1 MSFSPSKKRIP
12 KLPENFQEVLAT
24 YEMNLNEGITVDIIR
39 NLIYIYTI
47 GMEYYDNVHKE
58 KLQKFYSDKIT
69 QLYSREDVI
78 EFLDK
83 NPIDLNN
90 REGINLFPDYKRVNL
105 IKDNNNNNITN
116 IKIKKNNTFKIMNQ
130 KIDPVETN
138 LIIKKKILNVDKKLQ
153 KIDDAISQS
162 IIDQMSIFEE
172 RKREMIAK
180 KKVIKS
186 KNKTEN
192 KNINDGEMEILEQIE
207 KMSKENKLLEEKQKE
222 EINNNNKKEKEKE
235 NENKNEK
242 ISKKNEEEIEL
253 LNELTEKSPKIINNS
268 IGQNEMLKEIE
279 EYVQKN
285 MDEMYKSL
293 EELKASFADEIKE
306 AEENGQPDIA
316 EGLKEDLEAE
326 LENMKDQYEEQ
337 RRVETDKIR
346 EKYKKKRVF

>member
-1 MSFSPSKKRIP
+1 MSFSPSKKRTP

-58 KLQKFYSDKIT
+58 KLQKFYSDKIA

-90 REGINLFPDYKRVNL
+90 REGINLFPDYRRVSI
-105 IKDNNNNNITN
+105 IKNNNNNNNITN
-116 IKIKKNNTFKIMNQ
+116 IKVNKNSTFKIMNE
-130 KIDPVETN
+130 KIDPIETN
-138 LIIKKKILNVDKKLQ
+138 LIIKKKILNVDKNLQ
-153 KIDDAISQS
+153 KIDEAISQS

-186 KNKTEN
+186 QNKTPEN
-192 KNINDGEMEILEQIE
+192 KNINKEEMEILEQIE
-207 KMSKENKLLEEKQKE
+207 KMSKENKLLEEKQNE
-222 EINNNNKKEKEKE
+222 EINNNNEKEKE

-242 ISKKNEEEIEL
+242 ITNEEETEILKE
-253 LNELTEKSPKIINNS
+253 LNEKSSKIINNS

-293 EELKASFADEIKE
+293 EEIKASFADDIKE
-306 AEENGQPDIA
+306 AEENGYPDIA

-346 EKYKKKRVF
+346 EKYKKTRVF

>member
-90 REGINLFPDYKRVNL
+90 REGINLFPDYRRVSI
-105 IKDNNNNNITN
+105 IKNNNNNNNITN
-116 IKIKKNNTFKIMNQ
+116 IKVNKNSTFKIMNE
-130 KIDPVETN
+130 KIDPIETN
-138 LIIKKKILNVDKKLQ
+138 LTIKKKILNVDKNLQ
-153 KIDDAISQS
+153 KIDEAISQS
-162 IIDQMSIFEE
+162 IINQMSIFEE

-222 EINNNNKKEKEKE
+222 EINNNNEKEKE

-242 ISKKNEEEIEL
+242 ITNEEETEILKE
-253 LNELTEKSPKIINNS
+253 LNEKSSKIINNS
-268 IGQNEMLKEIE
+268 IGQNQMLKEIE

-306 AEENGQPDIA
+306 AEENGYPDIA

-346 EKYKKKRVF
+346 EKYKKTRVF

>member
-1 MSFSPSKKRIP
+1 MSFSPSKKRTP

-58 KLQKFYSDKIT
+58 KLQKFYSDKIA

-172 RKREMIAK
+172 RKREMMKK

-186 KNKTEN
+186 QNKTPEKKNLN
-192 KNINDGEMEILEQIE
+192 KEEMEILEQIE
-207 KMSKENKLLEEKQKE
+207 KIEKENKLLEKKE
-222 EINNNNKKEKEKE
+222 ENNNKENEKEI
-235 NENKNEK
+235 ENKNEK
-242 ISKKNEEEIEL
+242 KSNEEETEIVND
-253 LNELTEKSPKIINNS
+253 LNDKSSKIINNS

-306 AEENGQPDIA
+306 AEENGYPDIA

>member
-47 GMEYYDNVHKE
+47 AMEYYDNVHKE

-90 REGINLFPDYKRVNL
+90 REGINLFPDYRRVSV
-105 IKDNNNNNITN
+105 IKNNNNNNITN
-116 IKIKKNNTFKIMNQ
+116 IKVNKNSTFKIMNE
-130 KIDPVETN
+130 KIDPIETN
-138 LIIKKKILNVDKKLQ
+138 LTIKKKILNVDKNLQ
-153 KIDDAISQS
+153 KIDEAISQS

-207 KMSKENKLLEEKQKE
+207 KMSKENKLLEEKQNE
-222 EINNNNKKEKEKE
+222 EINNNNEKEKE

-242 ISKKNEEEIEL
+242 ITNEEETEILKE
-253 LNELTEKSPKIINNS
+253 LNEKSSKIINNS
-268 IGQNEMLKEIE
+268 IGQNQMLKEIE

-306 AEENGQPDIA
+306 AEENGYPDIA

-346 EKYKKKRVF
+346 EKYKKTRVF

>member
-90 REGINLFPDYKRVNL
+90 REGINLFPDYRRVSV
-105 IKDNNNNNITN
+105 IKNNNNNNITN
-116 IKIKKNNTFKIMNQ
+116 IKVNKNSTFKIMNE
-130 KIDPVETN
+130 KIDPIETN
-138 LIIKKKILNVDKKLQ
+138 LTIKKKILNVDKNLQ
-153 KIDDAISQS
+153 KIDEAISQS

-207 KMSKENKLLEEKQKE
+207 KMSKENKLLEEKQNE
-222 EINNNNKKEKEKE
+222 EINNNNEKEKE

-242 ISKKNEEEIEL
+242 ITNEEETEILKE
-253 LNELTEKSPKIINNS
+253 LNEKSSKIINNS
-268 IGQNEMLKEIE
+268 IGQNQMLKEIE

-306 AEENGQPDIA
+306 AEENGYPDIA

-346 EKYKKKRVF
+346 EKYKKNRVF

>member
-90 REGINLFPDYKRVNL
+90 REGINLFPDYRRVSV
-105 IKDNNNNNITN
+105 IKNNNNNNITN
-116 IKIKKNNTFKIMNQ
+116 IKVNKNSTFKIMNE
-130 KIDPVETN
+130 KIDPIETN
-138 LIIKKKILNVDKKLQ
+138 LTIKKKILNVDKNLQ
-153 KIDDAISQS
+153 KIDEAISQS

-207 KMSKENKLLEEKQKE
+207 KMSKENKLLEEKQNEK
-222 EINNNNKKEKEKE
+222 INNNNEKEKE

-242 ISKKNEEEIEL
+242 ITNEEETEILKE
-253 LNELTEKSPKIINNS
+253 LNEKSSKIINNS
-268 IGQNEMLKEIE
+268 IGQNQMLKEIE

-306 AEENGQPDIA
+306 AEENGYPDIA

-346 EKYKKKRVF
+346 EKYKKTRVF

>member
-1 MSFSPSKKRIP
+1 MSFSPSKKRTP

-58 KLQKFYSDKIT
+58 KLQKFYSDKIA

-172 RKREMIAK
+172 RKREMMKK

-186 KNKTEN
+186 QNKTPEKKNLN
-192 KNINDGEMEILEQIE
+192 KEEMEILEQIE
-207 KMSKENKLLEEKQKE
+207 IMEKENKL
-222 EINNNNKKEKEKE
+222 
-235 NENKNEK
+235 
-242 ISKKNEEEIEL
+242 
-253 LNELTEKSPKIINNS
+253 
-268 IGQNEMLKEIE
+268 
-279 EYVQKN
+279 
-285 MDEMYKSL
+285 
-293 EELKASFADEIKE
+293 
-306 AEENGQPDIA
+306 
-316 EGLKEDLEAE
+316 
-326 LENMKDQYEEQ
+326 
-337 RRVETDKIR
+337 
-346 EKYKKKRVF
+346 

>member
-1 MSFSPSKKRIP
+1 MSFSPSKKRTP

-90 REGINLFPDYKRVNL
+90 REGINLFPDYRRVSV
-105 IKDNNNNNITN
+105 IKNNNNNNITN
-116 IKIKKNNTFKIMNQ
+116 IKVNKNSTFKIMNE
-130 KIDPVETN
+130 KIDPIETN
-138 LIIKKKILNVDKKLQ
+138 LTIKKKILNVDKNLQ
-153 KIDDAISQS
+153 KIDEAISQS

-222 EINNNNKKEKEKE
+222 EINNNNEKEKE

-242 ISKKNEEEIEL
+242 ITNEEETEILKE
-253 LNELTEKSPKIINNS
+253 LNEKSSKIINNS
-268 IGQNEMLKEIE
+268 IGQNQMLKEIE

-293 EELKASFADEIKE
+293 EEIKASFEDEIKE
-306 AEENGQPDIA
+306 AEENGYPDIA
-316 EGLKEDLEAE
+316 QGLKEDLEAE

>member
-90 REGINLFPDYKRVNL
+90 REGINLFPDYRRVSV
-105 IKDNNNNNITN
+105 IKNNNNNNITN
-116 IKIKKNNTFKIMNQ
+116 IKVNKNSTFKIMNE
-130 KIDPVETN
+130 KIDPIETN
-138 LIIKKKILNVDKKLQ
+138 LTIKKKILNVDKNLQ
-153 KIDDAISQS
+153 KIDEAISQS
-162 IIDQMSIFEE
+162 IINQMSIFEE

-222 EINNNNKKEKEKE
+222 EINNNNEKEKE

-242 ISKKNEEEIEL
+242 ITNEEETEILKE
-253 LNELTEKSPKIINNS
+253 LNEKSSKIINNS
-268 IGQNEMLKEIE
+268 IGQNQMLKEIE

-306 AEENGQPDIA
+306 AEENGYPDIA

-346 EKYKKKRVF
+346 EKYKKTRVF

>member
-1 MSFSPSKKRIP
+1 MSFSPSKKRTP

-58 KLQKFYSDKIT
+58 KLQKFYSDKIA

-172 RKREMIAK
+172 RKREMMKK

-186 KNKTEN
+186 QNKTPEKKNLN
-192 KNINDGEMEILEQIE
+192 KEEMEILEQIE
-207 KMSKENKLLEEKQKE
+207 IMEKENKLLEKKLKE
-222 EINNNNKKEKEKE
+222 EIDNKEKEKE

-306 AEENGQPDIA
+306 AEENGYPDIA

>member
-58 KLQKFYSDKIT
+58 KLQKFYSDKIA
-69 QLYSREDVI
+69 QLYSRQDVI

-130 KIDPVETN
+130 KIDPIETN
-138 LIIKKKILNVDKKLQ
+138 LIIKKKILNVDKNLQ
-153 KIDDAISQS
+153 KIDEAISQS

-192 KNINDGEMEILEQIE
+192 KNINDGEMEILS
-207 KMSKENKLLEEKQKE
+207 M
-222 EINNNNKKEKEKE
+222 KKA
-235 NENKNEK
+235 
-242 ISKKNEEEIEL
+242 ILSVI
-253 LNELTEKSPKIINNS
+253 
-268 IGQNEMLKEIE
+268 
-279 EYVQKN
+279 V
-285 MDEMYKSL
+285 D
-293 EELKASFADEIKE
+293 
-306 AEENGQPDIA
+306 
-316 EGLKEDLEAE
+316 
-326 LENMKDQYEEQ
+326 
-337 RRVETDKIR
+337 
-346 EKYKKKRVF
+346 